1 MQGVRLPTLVRPEC
15 ETFAS
20 NRSDAVAATS
30 GSQRLAAR
38 PDLGARSSQAW
49 LVTFAAAGTGLVLG
63 ILHIWSVLKAGIP
76 VSWGW
81 SHADMALPYSVMCLA
96 IAPASLGMGVE

>member
-1 MQGVRLPTLVRPEC
+1 MRDIRVEQVRR
-15 ETFAS
+15 
-20 NRSDAVAATS
+20 RRGDQRVAAT
-30 GSQRLAAR
+30 RR
-38 PDLGARSSQAW
+38 PARS
-49 LVTFAAAGTGLVLG
+49 GTGLVLG